1 MEKLVFACEG
11 TLEAEEK
18 EVYVDEFVC
27 ERERGGE
34 RVRKRERERERERA
48 SERAR
53 ERERERERE
62 KKKKNYHQVPSRVGV
77 DRRGIHYA
85 G

>member
-48 SERAR
+48 SERASERKR
-53 ERERERERE
+53 ESEIDEE
-62 KKKKNYHQVPSRVGV
+62 
-77 DRRGIHYA
+77 
-85 G
+85 